1 MDRRILAGAVI
12 VGSLWGTGGCVTPGR
27 DPQVVLLPLH
37 PQSSARFQCGP
48 TTLASVLAFHGSPV
62 AEETISAA
70 LYSPTARGVL
80 ITDLAWYAR
89 SHGFQTELRTG
100 RLSDLQAAV
109 AGRQPPIVLLDLGI
123 AGLHQPHFTAVTGW
137 SDAGIH
143 YLGTE
148 TAGEFVTKETFERQ
162 WQRAGNQL
170 LVLTRSP

>member
-1 MDRRILAGAVI
+1 MYRRILAGAVL
-12 VGSLWGTGGCVTPGR
+12 VGSLWGAGGCVAPGR
-27 DPQVVLLPLH
+27 DPRVVLLPLN

-70 LYSPTARGVL
+70 IYSPTARGVL

-89 SHGFQTELRTG
+89 SQGFQTEVRTG
-100 RLSDLQAAV
+100 SLSDLQAAV

-123 AGLHQPHFTAVTGW
+123 ARIHQPHFTAVTGW
-137 SDAGIH
+137 SESGI
-143 YLGTE
+143 YYQGTNA
-148 TAGEFVTKETFERQ
+148 AGEFVTRETFERQ
-162 WQRAGNQL
+162 WQRAGNQY